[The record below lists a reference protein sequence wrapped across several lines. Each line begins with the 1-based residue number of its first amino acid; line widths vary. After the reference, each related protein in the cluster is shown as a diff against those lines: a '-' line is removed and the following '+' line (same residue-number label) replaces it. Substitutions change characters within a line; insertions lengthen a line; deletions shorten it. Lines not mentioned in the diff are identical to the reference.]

1 MRQNW
6 PRPWPWSALE
16 AQSEFQTLAMKS
28 ICGITAVR
36 PYNIDPTATGK
47 VAFNLA
53 HLGLTVIPCDSA

>member
-1 MRQNW
+1 
-6 PRPWPWSALE
+6 
-16 AQSEFQTLAMKS
+16 MKS

-53 HLGLTVIPCDSA
+53 HLGLTVIPCDSAEQGFEEANNFTTFIVGK